1 MTTKSSSALPTRWPE
16 NFRPDDVTA
25 PVHGVLVKDRIEH
38 GDARGVGQHAHK
50 TGQLTITLSGWV
62 GLSVGGSIV
71 ALPAGTAAWVPS
83 GVAHEGILGENAS
96 SWYVHFA
103 EPLCAEL
110 PKTIERFFISN
121 LALEAARR
129 FIDRNDPFDADSPLG
144 RIARVLIDEIRSAER
159 LKPGFAALST
169 HPLLKAVAEAIIA
182 EPDMRL
188 SREDYAEAAGI
199 SGRQLSRILAAET
212 GRGFGDWRLDSGDAA
227 SSPRDDHRG
236 RRGGGGVFERV
247 RLHRGLQAR
256 LRRDAGGVRDRKLR
270 GARRQDRRNAK
281 GRPP

>member
-16 NFRPDDVTA
+16 TFRPDDVTA

-182 EPDMRL
+182 KPDMRL
-188 SREDYAEAAGI
+188 SREDYAEVAGI

-212 GRGFGDWRLDSGDAA
+212 GRGFGDWRLELVMLQATLLL
-227 SSPRDDHRG
+227 
-236 RRGGGGVFERV
+236 RRGMTTEAVAAEVGYSSASAFIVAFKRVFGVTP
-247 RLHRGLQAR
+247 
-256 LRRDAGGVRDRKLR
+256 
-270 GARRQDRRNAK
+270 GAYVTGN
-281 GRPP
+281 

>member
-1 MTTKSSSALPTRWPE
+1 M
-16 NFRPDDVTA
+16 TA

-38 GDARGVGQHAHK
+38 GDRPWRGPARPQDRAAHHHALGLGGV
-50 TGQLTITLSGWV
+50 V
-62 GLSVGGSIV
+62 GRGSIV

-83 GVAHEGILGENAS
+83 GIAHEGILGENAS

-169 HPLLKAVAEAIIA
+169 HPFLKAVAEAIIA
-182 EPDMRL
+182 KPDMRL
-188 SREDYAEAAGI
+188 SREDYAEAARIRGG
-199 SGRQLSRILAAET
+199 SSPASSRRKRAEGSET
-212 GRGFGDWRLDSGDAA
+212 GVWSSSCFRRRCFFAA
-227 SSPRDDHRG
+227 G
-236 RRGGGGVFERV
+236 
-247 RLHRGLQAR
+247 
-256 LRRDAGGVRDRKLR
+256 
-270 GARRQDRRNAK
+270 
-281 GRPP
+281 